1 MPIDL
6 SIVTPAKV
14 LVEEPVDT
22 VIAPGAEGEF
32 GVLTLHEPL
41 LAPLQAGELRYE
53 VGGRSESVAITG
65 GFAEVTQDHI
75 TILAEVAGD

>member
-6 SIVTPAKV
+6 SIVTPAKI
-14 LVEEPVDT
+14 LVEQPVDT
-22 VIAPGAEGEF
+22 VIAPGSEGEF
-32 GVLTLHEPL
+32 GVLTAHEPL

-53 VGGRSESVAITG
+53 VDGRSESVTITG

-75 TILAEVAGD
+75 TILADVAGD